1 MNSIE
6 AHSPTAN
13 GIPQSANLSEAVSRI
28 RRVPELPLLENRNW
42 LIHLHYTRHEFGI
55 CKILI
60 QEELERS
67 NGMCEYATYIQ
78 GLILRHEGKIQ
89 ESLEYFQM
97 CHTLNPNNVNN
108 IKQVARSLYLLGR
121 HRLAVEAYLE
131 AERVVSSP
139 DWDIYHSLG
148 LCLLHVGELTK
159 AKEYLLTA
167 IQNSHQEMSYTE
179 LAKIHVFEN
188 DFQGAIGIC
197 NAALEYYPDSSELST
212 MLGLL
217 YMKAGQYP
225 QAFER
230 FGSALAHDPLCTKAL
245 LAAGSIMQNHQ
256 DYDVA
261 LSKYKIA
268 AQFLPE
274 STSLWNNIGMCFF
287 EKKKYVALLHVAQ
300 SVSLSLT
307 KRNEVRAEPEA
318 EGVTEQEELEPDAV

>member
-1 MNSIE
+1 YI
-6 AHSPTAN
+6 
-13 GIPQSANLSEAVSRI
+13 LK
-28 RRVPELPLLENRNW
+28 LPLLENRNW
-42 LIHLHYTRHEFGI
+42 LIHLHYSRREFGI

-60 QEELERS
+60 QEELEKS

-97 CHTLNPNNVNN
+97 CHTLNPRNVNN

-121 HRLAVEAYLE
+121 HRLAIEAYLE
-131 AERVVSSP
+131 AERVVSTP

-148 LCLLHVGELTK
+148 MCLVHVEEYMK

-167 IQNSHQEMSYTE
+167 IQMSHQETSYNE
-179 LAKIHVFEN
+179 LAKIHLFEK
-188 DFQGAIGIC
+188 DIQGAIGIC
-197 NAALEYYPDSSELST
+197 NAALEWYPDSCELST
-212 MLGLL
+212 TLGLL
-217 YMKAGQYP
+217 YMKSGQY
-225 QAFER
+225 QRAFER

-245 LAAGSIMQNHQ
+245 LAAGSVMQNHQ
-256 DYDVA
+256 DFDVA

-287 EKKKYVALLHVAQ
+287 EKKKYIAAISCLKRANYLSPFDWKTLYNLGLVHLQQSSLLQHFISCLQ
-300 SVSLSLT
+300 
-307 KRNEVRAEPEA
+307 
-318 EGVTEQEELEPDAV
+318 Q